1 MEKIELGKLILIL
14 IGMFLAMIGT
24 ILIYNSRIITKKIFS
39 FGDQNDGVF
48 ILKVTGFTISIIG
61 GIMIIFN

>member
-1 MEKIELGKLILIL
+1 
-14 IGMFLAMIGT
+14 MFLAMIGT
-24 ILIYNSRIITKKIFS
+24 ILIYNSRIITKKLFS

-48 ILKVTGFTISIIG
+48 ILKVAGFTMSIIG

>member
-1 MEKIELGKLILIL
+1 MEKIELGKLILIF
-14 IGMFLAMIGT
+14 IGMFIAMIGT

-39 FGDQNDGVF
+39 FADQNDGVF

-61 GIMIIFN
+61 GIIIIFN

>member
-14 IGMFLAMIGT
+14 IGIFLALVGT
-24 ILIYNSRIITKKIFS
+24 VLIYNSRIITKKLFS

-48 ILKVTGFTISIIG
+48 ILKVSGFTMLIIG

>member
-14 IGMFLAMIGT
+14 IGIFLALVGT
-24 ILIYNSRIITKKIFS
+24 VLIYNSRIITKKLFS

-48 ILKVTGFTISIIG
+48 ILKVAGFTMSIIG